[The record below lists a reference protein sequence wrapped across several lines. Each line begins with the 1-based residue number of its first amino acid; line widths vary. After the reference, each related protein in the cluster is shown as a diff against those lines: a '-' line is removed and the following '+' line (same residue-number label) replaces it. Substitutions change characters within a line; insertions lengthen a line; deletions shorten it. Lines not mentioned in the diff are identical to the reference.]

1 MSTPEEEIPQI
12 ELNPAALHEKIQE
25 HLELRFYAKNPWNRG
40 YLCGLIDAWNTI
52 TGESVEP
59 PVLEGVYA
67 DTWAATT
74 DIAVHAI
81 RLLGECPV
89 INSDPV
95 DYTKWRQRVIDLIQT
110 WQMNTESSALKMA
123 LDSAEVRYEKD
134 PVVLIIGDETYII
147 KKASDLYDIREV
159 SDACSDAP
167 GWQFESLMVEEM
179 KWMCAH
185 HISVGK
191 DPMVHR
197 LTRIGQIDRHPLWL
211 RVPKAPSPKPCT
223 Q

>member
-1 MSTPEEEIPQI
+1 MSTPEEDFPQV
-12 ELNPAALHEKIQE
+12 ELNPVALQEKIQE
-25 HLELRFYAKNPWNRG
+25 HVELRFYAKNPWNRG
-40 YLCGLIDAWNTI
+40 YLCGLIDAWNAI
-52 TGESVEP
+52 SGEHLEP
-59 PVLEGVYA
+59 PILDAGYA
-67 DTWAATT
+67 DAWAATT

-89 INSDPV
+89 NSCV

-110 WQMNTESSALKMA
+110 WQMNTESTALKMA

-159 SDACSDAP
+159 VDAYNDSTAWEFHCLVVD
-167 GWQFESLMVEEM
+167 GENNL
-179 KWMCAH
+179 CAAYLSAH
-185 HISVGK
+185 AERLKVIGK
-191 DPMVHR
+191 
-197 LTRIGQIDRHPLWL
+197 IDRHPLWL
-211 RVPKAPSPKPCT
+211 RVPKYQKPEPCT